1 MIDSVQYDDGDP
13 WPLEPDGNGP
23 TLELI
28 NPEYDNTLAVSWASS
43 IDYGSPGMQNTAY
56 LASDVAEN
64 IIPETTSMLP
74 AYPNPFNG
82 AVTIPLELATP
93 INASIIIYNLL
104 GERITDIPINHLRP
118 GHHTLVWQ
126 GRNQLGHSVGTG
138 IYFVRLQTENTRSVQ
153 KLIYLK

>member
-1 MIDSVQYDDGDP
+1 
-13 WPLEPDGNGP
+13 
-23 TLELI
+23 
-28 NPEYDNTLAVSWASS
+28 
-43 IDYGSPGMQNTAY
+43 MQNTAY

-64 IIPETTSMLP
+64 IIPEKTSLLP

-82 AVTIPLELATP
+82 AVTIPLELAAP

-104 GERITDIPINHLRP
+104 GERVMDIPINHLRP

-138 IYFVRLQTENTRSVQ
+138 IYFVRLQTKNSRSVQ